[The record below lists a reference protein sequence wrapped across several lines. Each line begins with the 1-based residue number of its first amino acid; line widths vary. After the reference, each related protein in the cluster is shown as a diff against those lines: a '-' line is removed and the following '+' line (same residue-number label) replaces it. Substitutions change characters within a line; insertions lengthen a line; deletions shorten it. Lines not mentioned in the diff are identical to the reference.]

1 MILDDFLELIS
12 QLVANIRDF
21 VLLAA
26 RLAGGVLDLG
36 VDGLELGLELLDVHV
51 HLVDRAL
58 DGGVLGRHCLQLG
71 NFPLILQNVLLDL
84 LFLLMQVLELHVV
97 LSAASLLLERKA
109 LADHGLEAPVH
120 ESEHVR
126 QRVVR

>member
-36 VDGLELGLELLDVHV
+36 IDGLELGLELLDVHV

-58 DGGVLGRHCLQLG
+58 DGGVLGRHCL
-71 NFPLILQNVLLDL
+71 
-84 LFLLMQVLELHVV
+84 
-97 LSAASLLLERKA
+97 
-109 LADHGLEAPVH
+109 
-120 ESEHVR
+120 
-126 QRVVR
+126 